1 MLGIRYFIFAAILI
15 GLGALL
21 DADGDAR
28 ASATMTNIVSKIQ
41 IECNKLSF
49 EAAGVQVGCRSFA
62 DVRKI
67 EMRAD
72 NRNRS
77 TNGDHIVQVGR

>member
-1 MLGIRYFIFAAILI
+1 MIAVALIVFA
-15 GLGALL
+15 ALL
-21 DADGDAR
+21 DPRGDAL
-28 ASATMTNIVSKIQ
+28 ASPGMTNIVSKIQ
-41 IECNKLSF
+41 IECNKHSF
-49 EAAGVQVGCRSFA
+49 ELAGNRFGCQSFA

-77 TNGDHIVQVGR
+77 TGGDQIVQIGR